1 LNEASVPLSV
11 LAPDAAALAERLR
24 AKIKGD
30 VRFDRLARTLYATDA
45 SIYEIVPLGVVLPRD
60 AADVVAVVNECRVA
74 GVSIIARGG
83 GTGLAGG
90 AVGPGV
96 QLDLSRYMNRI
107 GPLDLEARTVEVE
120 PGVVLDELNAF
131 LAPHS
136 LHFAPDVATSSRA
149 TIGGMIAN
157 NSCGA
162 HSIVYGRT
170 VDHVAELAVVLSDG
184 RTVVLCDRT
193 TTEASPPCQ
202 GGVGCAD
209 IDRDLARIRDA
220 HHDEIERR
228 FPKVMR
234 SNGGYG
240 LDRLGPP
247 GTPASAVRILCGSE
261 GTLGV
266 VVRAKLKLVPI
277 PKHTGLVVL
286 HFDSLLG
293 SLRATPLVLKHQPS
307 AVELIDRFIIDA
319 GRSNA
324 AISRRCGFLQD
335 DPEAILV
342 VEFFANGTDVLTP
355 RIAALVAETSALGA
369 YAATTVPDG
378 SQQADVW
385 KLRTSGLGLL
395 MSRPGDAQPYSFI
408 EDSAVDP
415 VRLREYI
422 ERLSAILDREGV
434 HAGYYAHTS
443 VGLLHVKPV
452 LNLKLAD
459 DVERMR
465 RIADSVS
472 SLALEFGGAV
482 TGEHGDGIVRSCW
495 IEKTYGPRIV
505 EAFREVKHLFDP
517 HGLMNPHKIV
527 DPWPMTDH
535 LRHGPAFRDKRVV
548 THLDF
553 SAHGGMAGLAGMCSG
568 VGQCRQR
575 LVGTMCPSYMA
586 AGDETHTTRARANAL
601 RVALSNRGLLDG
613 LDDPAL
619 AEVME
624 LCLSCK
630 ACKTECPTGVDM
642 ARLKAEYLSQR
653 ILTNGSTARARLIA
667 DLPSR
672 LAKVG
677 RFPRLVNL
685 FAQSNLVRGFLD
697 RRYGIDRRIPPP
709 RLATQTFRAW
719 FRRHRSR
726 RRRSPD
732 DVRPRIVYFVDTWTN
747 YFTPRVGIAAVM
759 LLERAGFHVLCPM
772 TVCCGRPAISQG
784 LLADAQQAASYNV
797 DLLAPLALAGVPI
810 VGTEPSCTLT
820 LIDEYPQ
827 LVRTSAA
834 RRIAAQTFTIETFL
848 RRFLDDHPDAL
859 PFRASPSPSQGEG
872 QGEGPCAPDG
882 PITKSPNR
890 PITNFPIGGSDSP
903 RILYHAHCHQ
913 KALVGSADAV
923 ALLRRAFGDRAAEIN
938 SGCCGMAGAFGHEME
953 HYEVARAV
961 GEQRLFPAIRND
973 PDAAVAVSGFSCR
986 HQIEHHTDRRPRHL
1000 VELIAAAL
1008 A

>member
-1 LNEASVPLSV
+1 MNEASVPLSV
-11 LAPDAAALAERLR
+11 LTSDAAALAERLR

-60 AADVVAVVNECRVA
+60 AADVVAVVNECRET

-96 QLDLSRYMNRI
+96 QLDLSRYMNGI

-136 LHFAPDVATSSRA
+136 LQFAPDVATSSRA

-157 NSCGA
+157 NSCGT

-193 TTEASPPCQ
+193 TEETSPPCKGGDQ
-202 GGVGCAD
+202 GGVGCTD
-209 IDRDLARIRDA
+209 IERELARIRDA
-220 HHDEIERR
+220 HYDEIQAR

-266 VVRAKLKLVPI
+266 IVRAKLRLVPI

-293 SLRATPLVLKHQPS
+293 SLRATPVVLKHQPS

-324 AISRRCGFLQD
+324 AISRCCGFLQG

-342 VEFFANGTDVLTP
+342 VEFFADGADVLTP
-355 RIAALVAETSALGA
+355 MIAALVAEALALGA
-369 YAATTVPDG
+369 YAATTVLDG
-378 SQQADVW
+378 SQQDDVW

-434 HAGYYAHTS
+434 HAGYYAHAS

-452 LNLKLAD
+452 LNLKLAE

-465 RIADSVS
+465 RIADSAS
-472 SLALEFGGAV
+472 NLALDFGGAV

-505 EAFREVKHLFDP
+505 EAFREVKSLFDP
-517 HGLMNPHKIV
+517 HGMMNPHKIV
-527 DPWPMTDH
+527 DPWPMTNH

-586 AGDETHTTRARANAL
+586 VGDETHTTRARANAL
-601 RVALSNRGLLDG
+601 RVALSNRGLLEG

-619 AEVME
+619 AEVMD

-667 DLPSR
+667 DLPWR
-672 LAKVG
+672 LAEAS
-677 RFPRLVNL
+677 RFPRLANL

-732 DVRPRIVYFVDTWTN
+732 DDRPRIVYFVDTWTN
-747 YFTPRVGIAAVM
+747 YFTPRVGSAAVM
-759 LLERAGFHVLCPM
+759 LLERAGFHVLCPL

-784 LLADAQQAASYNV
+784 LLADAQQAAAYNV
-797 DLLAPLALAGVPI
+797 DLLSPLALSGVPI

-834 RRIAAQTFTIETFL
+834 RRIAAQSFTIETFL
-848 RRFLDDHPDAL
+848 RRFLDDNPDACSL
-859 PFRASPSPSQGEG
+859 ITGR
-872 QGEGPCAPDG
+872 
-882 PITKSPNR
+882 PIAKSPNR
-890 PITNFPIGGSDSP
+890 QITQSPIGGSDSR

-923 ALLRRAFGDRAAEIN
+923 ALLRRAFGDRAAEID
-938 SGCCGMAGAFGHEME
+938 SGCCGMAGAFGHETE

-986 HQIEHHTDRRPRHL
+986 HQIEHHTDRRALHV
-1000 VELIAAAL
+1000 VELLLGDL